1 MPTGTQLFIAIFT
14 GAVGTAYFIYGKKQ
28 AKLSAMLAGAGL
40 CIYPYFFSRT
50 LELCVVGAALMAAP
64 FFFEN

>member
-14 GAVGTAYFIYGKKQ
+14 GAVGTGYFLYGKKQ
-28 AKLSAMLAGAGL
+28 GKLSAMLSGAGL
-40 CIYPYFFSRT
+40 CLYPYFVSGT
-50 LELCVVGAALMAAP
+50 AALCAIGLALMAAP

>member
-28 AKLSAMLAGAGL
+28 AKMSAMLAGAGL
-40 CIYPYFFSRT
+40 CIYPYLFTRT
-50 LELCVVGAALMAAP
+50 LELCVIGAALMAVP

>member
-28 AKLSAMLAGAGL
+28 GKVSAMLAGVGL
-40 CIYPYFFSRT
+40 CLYPYLVGET
-50 LELCVVGAALMAAP
+50 LASIAIGAALMAAP

>member
-14 GAVGTAYFIYGKKQ
+14 GAVGTGYFIYGKKQ
-28 AKLSAMLAGAGL
+28 GKLSAMLSGAGL
-40 CIYPYFFSRT
+40 CIYPYFFGRT
-50 LELCVVGAALMAAP
+50 LELCVIGAALMAVP